1 VETIGSKR
9 SYALTW
15 CMPNNDDDEWQHL
28 CGRSCSWTPLP
39 SRLLAVGV
47 QMCTEPTFSAM
58 LNRGLGLGL
67 GLHDLSV
74 VSVLLRAGKKPRFFL
89 RKVFR
94 FLKFFLDFSV

>member
-1 VETIGSKR
+1 
-9 SYALTW
+9 
-15 CMPNNDDDEWQHL
+15 
-28 CGRSCSWTPLP
+28 
-39 SRLLAVGV
+39 
-47 QMCTEPTFSAM
+47 MCTEPTFSAM